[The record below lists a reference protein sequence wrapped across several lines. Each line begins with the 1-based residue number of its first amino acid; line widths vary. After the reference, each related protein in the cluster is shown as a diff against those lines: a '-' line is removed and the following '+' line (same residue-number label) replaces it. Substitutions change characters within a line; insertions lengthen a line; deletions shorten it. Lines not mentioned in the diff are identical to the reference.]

1 MKNEDQK
8 FTKFLCNNKLTIKNF
23 GPIKEV
29 NIELKELNIFI
40 GPQASGKS
48 TIAKLIHFFQ
58 YITSDSPFLNIDY
71 KSLLSIF
78 NKLFGE
84 LYLLNS
90 PNAEIEYIYNSGNKI
105 TFKNNKLEFD
115 KLSKRDHKTILIPA
129 GRAVYSLISD
139 SLFSLSSEAVN
150 IDPIILNF
158 GRQIELS
165 RKRLGFSTELES
177 MFQKILNGK
186 FKYINGE
193 NRIYFKTDKYITLDR
208 ASSGQQEVLPLILI
222 LKDVLSSQELTEITV
237 EEPEAH
243 LYPYSQY
250 KLIELISWIY
260 NSHQN
265 KNKFIITTH
274 SPYILSS
281 FNNLLFAHKVA
292 NLAESTKCK
301 VKELIPETCWIAPD
315 KIAAY
320 SVNEGTIDSI
330 INSSTGLIADNE
342 IDDASEDIAGYF
354 DELLEIYREF
364 KHG

>member
-1 MKNEDQK
+1 M
-8 FTKFLCNNKLTIKNF
+8 TNNNRLKIKNF
-23 GPIKEV
+23 GPIKEID
-29 NIELKELNIFI
+29 IELKEINIFI

-48 TIAKLIHFFQ
+48 TIAKLIHFFE
-58 YITSDSPFLNIDY
+58 YIISDFPFSNTDS

-90 PNAEIEYIYNSGNKI
+90 PNTEIEYIYNNGEKI
-105 TFKNNKLEFD
+105 TIKNNKLKFNN
-115 KLSKRDHKTILIPA
+115 LPKRDHKTILIPA

-165 RKRLGFSTELES
+165 RKRLGFNTELET
-177 MFQKILNGK
+177 MFENILNGK

-193 NRIYFKTDKYITLDR
+193 NRIYFNTDKYITLDR

-222 LKDVLSSQELTEITV
+222 LRDVLSSQELTEITL

-260 NSHQN
+260 NSHHK
-265 KNKFIITTH
+265 KNRFIITTH

-281 FNNLLFAHKVA
+281 FNNLLFAYKVA
-292 NLAESTKCK
+292 NLTETSKLK
-301 VKELIPETCWIAPD
+301 VKQLIPETCWIAPD

-320 SVNEGTIDSI
+320 SVNEGTTDSI
-330 INSSTGLIADNE
+330 VNPSTGLIADNE

-354 DELLEIYREF
+354 DQLLEIYRQF